1 MIAEFFIKGLLIGII
16 FGIPAGA
23 IGALTIQRT
32 IDRGFRAGF
41 ITGMGSSLAD
51 LIYSV
56 IGVFGNTVISVFLTE
71 YRGGIQCIGGLV
83 VIAFGISILLKKTAA
98 DVKQDTKTGLVF
110 CFFSAFGMAMMNPA
124 MILSFMV
131 AFSTFG
137 IGRGTTLWQGS
148 ALLLGIL
155 VGTVVWWGALSGV
168 VAVFRNRITDRIYRM
183 LNLILGSCLLVF
195 GVGMIVKVLLPYI
208 L

>member
-1 MIAEFFIKGLLIGII
+1 MIAEFFIKGLLIGMI

-41 ITGMGSSLAD
+41 ITGLGSSLAD
-51 LIYSV
+51 LLYSV
-56 IGVFGNTVISVFLTE
+56 IGVFGNAMISVFLTE
-71 YRGGIQCIGGLV
+71 YKGGIQCVGG
-83 VIAFGISILLKKTAA
+83 VIVIVFGISIILKKTTEIKQ
-98 DVKQDTKTGLVF
+98 DVKSDLLF

-137 IGRGTTLWQGS
+137 ISKGTTLWQGIC
-148 ALLLGIL
+148 LLSGIL
-155 VGTVVWWGALSGV
+155 AGTVVWWGALSGV
-168 VAVFRNRITDRIYRM
+168 VAVFRSRITGRIYRM

-195 GVGMIVKVLLPYI
+195 GLGMIVKVFLPYI

>member
-1 MIAEFFIKGLLIGII
+1 MIAQFFIKGLLIGMI

-41 ITGMGSSLAD
+41 ITGLGSSLAD
-51 LIYSV
+51 LLYSV
-56 IGVFGNTVISVFLTE
+56 IGVFGNAMISVFLTE
-71 YRGGIQCIGGLV
+71 YKGGIQCVGGVV
-83 VIAFGISILLKKTAA
+83 VIAFGISIILKKTT
-98 DVKQDTKTGLVF
+98 DIKQDVRSGLLF

-137 IGRGTTLWQGS
+137 ISKGTTLWQ
-148 ALLLGIL
+148 AVCLLSGIL
-155 VGTVVWWGALSGV
+155 AGTVVWWGALSGV
-168 VAVFRNRITDRIYRM
+168 VAVFRNRITGRIYRM

-195 GVGMIVKVLLPYI
+195 GLGMIVKVFLPYI